1 MAGTE
6 DRNRDSIAL
15 DQMSCE
21 EIVRLMN
28 REDQRMVKA
37 VEAVLPKV
45 AATAQ
50 RAEEALKSG
59 GRLIYVGAGTSGRLG
74 VLDASE
80 CPPTFGVSPDRIVG
94 VIAGGDTALRN
105 AVEGA
110 EDDAA
115 QGAEDMKRLHLSPR
129 DMVLGIAASGRT
141 PYVVGALYYAKALGC
156 ATAALVNNPDSA
168 MAKIAD
174 LVIDPDTGA
183 EVLTGSTR
191 LKAGSSQKLIL
202 NMISTAVMVRLG
214 KVYENLM
221 VDVQPTNE
229 KLRSRA
235 ERIVL
240 QATGADHDSAVEALR
255 EAGGNPK
262 LAITM
267 LLLGADR
274 AQAEAALE
282 NAQGHV
288 REAIGGRNADGK

>member
-6 DRNRDSIAL
+6 DRNRASMAL

-45 AATAQ
+45 AAVAQ

-80 CPPTFGVSPDRIVG
+80 CPPTFGVSPDVIVG

-115 QGAEDMKRLHLSPR
+115 QGAEDMKRIHLAPR

-141 PYVVGALYYAKALGC
+141 PYAIGALRYAGQIGC
-156 ATAALVNNPDSA
+156 ATAALVNNAGST
-168 MAKIAD
+168 MAEIAD
-174 LVIDPDTGA
+174 FVIDPDTGA

-202 NMISTAVMVRLG
+202 NMISTSVMVRLG
-214 KVYENLM
+214 KVYENLR
-221 VDVQPTNE
+221 VDVRPTND
-229 KLRSRA
+229 KLRARA

-240 QATGADHDSAVEALR
+240 QATGANPDDATKALR

-267 LLLGADR
+267 LLLGANRD
-274 AQAEAALE
+274 QAEAALLRSE
-282 NAQGHV
+282 GHIRQAV
-288 REAIGGRNADGK
+288 SGRNADEK

>member
-6 DRNRDSIAL
+6 DRNRASMAL

-21 EIVRLMN
+21 EIIRLMN

-45 AATAQ
+45 AAVAQ

-80 CPPTFGVSPDRIVG
+80 CPPTFGVSPDVIVG

-115 QGAEDMKRLHLSPR
+115 QGAEDMKRIHLAPR

-141 PYVVGALYYAKALGC
+141 PYAIGALRYAGQIGC
-156 ATAALVNNPDSA
+156 ATAALVNNAGSA
-168 MAKIAD
+168 MAEIAD
-174 LVIDPDTGA
+174 FVIDPDTGA

-202 NMISTAVMVRLG
+202 NMISTSVMVRLG

-221 VDVQPTNE
+221 VDVRPTND
-229 KLRSRA
+229 KLRARA

-240 QATGADHDSAVEALR
+240 QATDANPDDAAKALR
-255 EAGGNPK
+255 EAGGNAK

-267 LLLGADR
+267 LLLGVSRDK
-274 AQAEAALE
+274 AEAALQKSE
-282 NAQGHV
+282 GHIRQAV
-288 REAIGGRNADGK
+288 SGRNADEK

>member
-6 DRNRDSIAL
+6 DRNRASMAL
-15 DQMSCE
+15 DQMTCE

-45 AATAQ
+45 AAAAQ

-80 CPPTFGVSPDRIVG
+80 CPPTFGVSPDLIVG
-94 VIAGGDTALRN
+94 VIAGGDAALRN

-115 QGAEDMKRLHLSPR
+115 QGAEDMKRIHLTPR

-141 PYVVGALYYAKALGC
+141 PYVIGALRYAGQIGC
-156 ATAALVNNPDSA
+156 ATAVLVNNANSA
-168 MAKIAD
+168 MAEAAD

-202 NMISTAVMVRLG
+202 NMISTSVMVRLG

-229 KLRSRA
+229 KLRERA
-235 ERIVL
+235 GRIVM
-240 QATGADHDSAVEALR
+240 QATGAGSDDAEKALR
-255 EAGGNPK
+255 EADGNPK

-267 LLLGADR
+267 LLLGVNR
-274 AQAEAALE
+274 EQAETAL
-282 NAQGHV
+282 QKTRGYI
-288 REAIGGRNADGK
+288 REAVSGRNTDGK

>member
-6 DRNRDSIAL
+6 DRNRASMAL

-21 EIVRLMN
+21 EIVCLMN
-28 REDQRMVKA
+28 RDDQQMVKA

-45 AATAQ
+45 AVVAQ

-80 CPPTFGVSPDRIVG
+80 CPPTFGVSPDVIVG
-94 VIAGGDTALRN
+94 VIAGGDAALRN

-115 QGAEDMKRLHLSPR
+115 QGAEDMKRIHLTPR
-129 DMVLGIAASGRT
+129 DMVFGIAASGRT
-141 PYVVGALYYAKALGC
+141 PYVIGALRYAGRIGC
-156 ATAALVNNPDSA
+156 ATAALVNNAGSA
-168 MAKIAD
+168 MAETAD

-202 NMISTAVMVRLG
+202 NMISTSVMVRLG

-229 KLRSRA
+229 KLRARA

-240 QATGADHDSAVEALR
+240 QATGANPDDATKALR

-267 LLLGADR
+267 LLLGANRD
-274 AQAEAALE
+274 QAEAALLRSE
-282 NAQGHV
+282 GHIRQAV
-288 REAIGGRNADGK
+288 SGRNTDEK

>member
-6 DRNRDSIAL
+6 DRNRASMAL

-28 REDQRMVKA
+28 REDQWMVKA

-45 AATAQ
+45 AAVAQ

-80 CPPTFGVSPDRIVG
+80 CPPTFGVSPDVIVG

-110 EDDAA
+110 EDDAT
-115 QGAEDMKRLHLSPR
+115 QGAEDMKRIHLAPR

-141 PYVVGALYYAKALGC
+141 PYAIGALRYAGQIGC
-156 ATAALVNNPDSA
+156 ATAALVNNAGST
-168 MAKIAD
+168 MAEIAD
-174 LVIDPDTGA
+174 FVIDPDTGA

-202 NMISTAVMVRLG
+202 NMISTSVMVRLG

-221 VDVQPTNE
+221 VDVRPTND
-229 KLRSRA
+229 KLRARA

-240 QATGADHDSAVEALR
+240 QATDANPDDAAKALR
-255 EAGGNPK
+255 EAGGNAK

-267 LLLGADR
+267 LLLGVSRDK
-274 AQAEAALE
+274 AEAALQKSE
-282 NAQGHV
+282 GHIRQAV
-288 REAIGGRNADGK
+288 SGRKSDEK